1 MNFNAALYGLSEEY
15 YSHSQPLDWLLQ
27 ELNERLGFFEIRLH
41 ETHAKNPSDNKTNM
55 AVKKKPWKKDLQ
67 NKLILRILIGL
78 GILLLSYYIVK
89 KIQDKESEDSY

>member
-1 MNFNAALYGLSEEY
+1 MNSNAALYGLSMEY
-15 YSHSQPLDWLLQ
+15 YCNSKPLDRLLQ
-27 ELNERLGFFEIRLH
+27 ELNARLGFFEICLQ

-55 AVKKKPWKKDLQ
+55 AVKEKPWKKDLQ